1 LHHIPNVRQ
10 RNWVGIK
17 VSVGKRIFKHRW
29 FQRSLL
35 ILGIIVVTSI
45 YAMWRPAQRFGYR
58 EIQADEFRLVT
69 WNVGYF
75 APTSN
80 KNARDV
86 DIARIAE
93 ILKGVSLNVA
103 VLQELGSLEQ
113 AEVLAGMLGSDWNA
127 HAVETGHGK
136 QVLAVLTNLS
146 SSVVASED
154 AGGRKLIGVSLR
166 DDMERSFFIVA
177 AHSPHPARGL
187 PDTIA
192 NIRAAVSM
200 IADRDEPVRIISGD
214 LNYNF
219 DPDQNGFG
227 DKSLYNE
234 VTEVMA
240 DSTATIGETYY
251 GHTRIDHVFHFPKAM
266 GVVRDGSGM
275 IDLSL
280 RFAEVPG
287 FRDHRPIV
295 ITYDIA
301 GVY

>member
-1 LHHIPNVRQ
+1 MSIL
-10 RNWVGIK
+10 
-17 VSVGKRIFKHRW
+17 KRMFTHRW
-29 FQRSLL
+29 FQCSLL
-35 ILGIIVVTSI
+35 IFGVIVVACI
-45 YAMWRPAQRFGYR
+45 WARWRPAQRFNYR

-93 ILKGVSLNVA
+93 ILKGVSLDVA
-103 VLQELGSLEQ
+103 VLQELGSFEQ
-113 AEVLAGMLGSDWNA
+113 ADVLAGMLGSDWNA
-127 HAVETGHGK
+127 HAMETGHGK

-146 SSVVASED
+146 SSVVVSED

-166 DDMERSFFIVA
+166 DDMERRFFIVA
-177 AHSPHPARGL
+177 VHSPHPARGMS
-187 PDTIA
+187 DTIA

-200 IADRDEPVRIISGD
+200 IADRDEAVRIISGD

-227 DKSLYNE
+227 DQSLYYE

-251 GHTRIDHVFHFPKAM
+251 GHTRIDHVFHYPKEM
-266 GVVRDGSGM
+266 EVVRDGSGI

-280 RFAEVPG
+280 RFAKSPG

-295 ITYDIA
+295 ITYNIA
-301 GVY
+301 DVY